1 MKNGCKRF
9 LMIIVISLFTKLLNA
24 QTCGTSAVDL
34 HAKEY
39 KIDFS
44 TLKSA
49 ELSATNLKSA
59 RSSATS
65 AMITV
70 SVEFH
75 IYNNQG
81 DDIRIHQ
88 NRYLLCLN
96 F

>member
-1 MKNGCKRF
+1 
-9 LMIIVISLFTKLLNA
+9 
-24 QTCGTSAVDL
+24 
-34 HAKEY
+34 
-39 KIDFS
+39 
-44 TLKSA
+44 
-49 ELSATNLKSA
+49 
-59 RSSATS
+59 
-65 AMITV
+65 MITV